1 MNTNELDY
9 MNQKFKF
16 KFQGIVGSVSPSN
29 FVSWGNANF
38 QIEAAKPELRAAIEA
53 ARKEVEDARK
63 TDMRNNPFKG
73 QSSNSFKG
81 QQAVIHSEIAERVGG
96 GANHERAANSHKAA
110 FEESKQAGMVA
121 AAEHHARYVIHHE
134 GEAMKHGVTDGMEKK
149 FVPTATMVAAA
160 EDVFK
165 TMAFLETIRPIVL
178 KYQTEILAKGQWHIR
193 PEYADRLGDTVILD
207 PKHSYLMSE
216 EDFAVYSVQCKV
228 ARDKAG
234 LCVEHDGNCPLLV
247 AENLLSDA
255 KRALINVMEPVTKI
269 SADKILSAGM
279 KEYNSYIELTLQLLA
294 PFVNPSL
301 KKPSAPSA
309 AAGFD
314 ESFAEVVEELRESH
328 PDLEDSETAAKI
340 KENVRDD
347 FQTTGDALQ
356 DQLQLRSAVEKEIE
370 RVEFT
375 DKLRM

>member
-110 FEESKQAGMVA
+110 FEESRQAGMVA

-134 GEAMKHGVTDGMEKK
+134 GEAMKHGVTDVMEKK
-149 FVPTATMVAAA
+149 FVPTAAMVDAA

-165 TMAFLETIRPIVL
+165 TMAFLETIRPIVM
-178 KYQTEILAKGQWHIR
+178 KYQTEILQQGQWRIR
-193 PEYADRLGDTVILD
+193 PKYADRLGDKVILD
-207 PKHSYLMSE
+207 PKDSYLMSE
-216 EDFAVYSVQCKV
+216 EDLAVFIDHCKV

-234 LCVEHDGNCPLLV
+234 LHVDHDDKCPLLV
-247 AENLLSDA
+247 AEHLLIKA
-255 KRALINVMEPVTKI
+255 KRALLDVMEPVTRLP
-269 SADKILSAGM
+269 ADRLLSAGM
-279 KEYNSYIELTLQLLA
+279 DKYNSGVELTLQLLA
-294 PFVNPSL
+294 SFVDPKL

-314 ESFAEVVEELRESH
+314 VLFAEVVEELCESH
-328 PDLEDSETAAKI
+328 PDLEDGETVAGI

-347 FQTTGDALQ
+347 FQGTGDALQ